1 MGAEVISG
9 SANAALA
16 VLAAGQVPGLWRD
29 LDTGDHRGRLVAVG
43 LALGIATTAGV
54 LAKSPWPVL
63 ATGAAVFVMLW
74 MDGSPAGAAG
84 GVESGHMK
92 AERII
97 R

>member
-1 MGAEVISG
+1 MISG

-29 LDTGDHRGRLVAVG
+29 LETGDHRGRLVAVG
-43 LALGIATTAGV
+43 LSLGIATTAGV

-63 ATGAAVFVMLW
+63 ATMAAVFVMLW
-74 MDGSPAGAAG
+74 MDGPTPAARA

-92 AERII
+92 AEGII

>member
-1 MGAEVISG
+1 MISG

-29 LDTGDHRGRLVAVG
+29 LETGDDRGRLIAVG
-43 LALGIATTAGV
+43 MSLGLAGTAAV

-63 ATGAAVFVMLW
+63 ATMAAVFVMLW
-74 MDGSPAGAAG
+74 MDGPSTGAAG
-84 GVESGHMK
+84 AVGSAHVK
-92 AERII
+92 AERIN

>member
-1 MGAEVISG
+1 MISG

-29 LDTGDHRGRLVAVG
+29 LETGDDRGRLVATG
-43 LALGIATTAGV
+43 LSLGIAGTAAV

-63 ATGAAVFVMLW
+63 ATMAAVLVMLW
-74 MDGSPAGAAG
+74 MDGPSRGATG

-92 AERII
+92 AGRIN